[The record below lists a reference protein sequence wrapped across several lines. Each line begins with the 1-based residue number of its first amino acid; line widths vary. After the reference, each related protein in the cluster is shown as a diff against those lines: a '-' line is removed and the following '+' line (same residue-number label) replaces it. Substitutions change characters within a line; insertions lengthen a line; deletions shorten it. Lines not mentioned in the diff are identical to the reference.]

1 MKFSTDY
8 KLNTCFEKEKII
20 KLILKDCIKRSRLR
34 IKNKFSQLPCLFII
48 YLCLLIIMLISSE
61 RHFQV
66 ILTDETRS
74 EDDNKIT
81 IWYLQDLGKQY

>member
-1 MKFSTDY
+1 
-8 KLNTCFEKEKII
+8 
-20 KLILKDCIKRSRLR
+20 
-34 IKNKFSQLPCLFII
+34 
-48 YLCLLIIMLISSE
+48 MLISSE